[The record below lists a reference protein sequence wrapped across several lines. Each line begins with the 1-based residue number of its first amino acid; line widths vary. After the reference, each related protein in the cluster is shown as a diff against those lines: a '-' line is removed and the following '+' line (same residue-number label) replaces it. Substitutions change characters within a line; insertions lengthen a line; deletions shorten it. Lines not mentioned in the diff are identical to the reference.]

1 MNAHLLLPQEHSLK
15 RENIRAGSESLAGSA
30 IPCNVDVVWT
40 ETSRHEFDARSSF
53 DGFHCLRDRQPVVA
67 VEVRGKDIRN
77 LANSAF
83 GSVRIKSAQEE
94 GLIFGIGVFSC
105 GKVRLYM
112 FCVLVCG
119 LDVEPRFAFTLL
131 VSQGE

>member
-1 MNAHLLLPQEHSLK
+1 M
-15 RENIRAGSESLAGSA
+15 
-30 IPCNVDVVWT
+30 DVVRT

-53 DGFHCLRDRQPVVA
+53 DGIHCLRDRQPVVA

>member
-1 MNAHLLLPQEHSLK
+1 MNAHLLLPHEHSLK
-15 RENIRAGSESLAGSA
+15 RENIRVKSESLAGTA
-30 IPCNVDVVWT
+30 IPCNVDVVRT
-40 ETSRHEFDARSSF
+40 ETSRHKFDARSPF
-53 DGFHCLRDRQPVVA
+53 DGVHCLRDRQPVVA
-67 VEVRGKDIRN
+67 VEVRGEDIRN

-83 GSVRIKSAQEE
+83 GSVRIGSVKEE
-94 GLIFGIGVFSC
+94 GLIFGIGSFSC

-119 LDVEPRFAFTLL
+119 LDVESRFAFTLL